1 MAYADGPDDNTVKRG
16 APPLDQCSLAA
27 AVDIVGDR
35 WSLLIIRSALY
46 GVTRFDELHSS
57 LGLPRTVL
65 SKRLKSL
72 VDDGVMRRRPYKEAG
87 QRTRHQ
93 YVLTTKGVD
102 LALPLMALMQWG
114 EKHAAR
120 GQSNAGIYERGK
132 PNAPALKVGLVSED
146 GRPVEL
152 RDAQLLA
159 R

>member
-1 MAYADGPDDNTVKRG
+1 MAYADGPDDDPVKCG

-27 AVDIVGDR
+27 AVDLVGDR

-46 GVTRFDELHSS
+46 GVTRFDELHSG

-65 SKRLKSL
+65 SKRLKNL
-72 VDDGVMRRRPYKEAG
+72 VDGGLMRRRPYKEAG

-93 YVLTTKGVD
+93 YVLTSKGID
-102 LALPLMALMQWG
+102 LALPLIALMQWG
-114 EKHAAR
+114 EKHLA
-120 GQSNAGIYERGK
+120 QTTPNAGVFERGK
-132 PNAPALKVGLVSED
+132 PNAPALKVGLVSDD